1 MKSDKKKLRL
11 KNINQKTKNKWKIKM
26 NSSVIKTERSVDRA
40 HFCVKCDKQIQD
52 RYFLKALNAFWHENC
67 LKCSCCD
74 CRLADVGS
82 TLFTRE
88 NVILCKSDY
97 LRWENV
103 NFHDGHWILKYF
115 WKKEEKWRKKCIFNL
130 KIKMLLLEKIFFC
143 IIVGLNWK
151 NNKIFF
157 YDRVFIFK
165 KKKYFHFNCE

>member
-1 MKSDKKKLRL
+1 
-11 KNINQKTKNKWKIKM
+11 M
-26 NSSVIKTERSVDRA
+26 NSSVMIKTERSLDKA

-97 LRWENV
+97 IR
-103 NFHDGHWILKYF
+103 
-115 WKKEEKWRKKCIFNL
+115 
-130 KIKMLLLEKIFFC
+130 
-143 IIVGLNWK
+143 
-151 NNKIFF
+151 
-157 YDRVFIFK
+157 
-165 KKKYFHFNCE
+165 

>member
-1 MKSDKKKLRL
+1 MVVHAFALVVFFLLTPCYFRDVTILKKKENLKFQIDTNKIHSKCVTYKKNNDFQVKLQAKKRKSDRKM
-11 KNINQKTKNKWKIKM
+11 M

-74 CRLADVGS
+74 CRLADVGA

-97 LRWENV
+97 IR
-103 NFHDGHWILKYF
+103 
-115 WKKEEKWRKKCIFNL
+115 
-130 KIKMLLLEKIFFC
+130 
-143 IIVGLNWK
+143 
-151 NNKIFF
+151 
-157 YDRVFIFK
+157 
-165 KKKYFHFNCE
+165 